1 MLKVG
6 MNLLGFSYVWE
17 VTQVNPIILVSK
29 QGMKLEVFNE
39 VIIKDFRLLKDPDE
53 QLLFQK
59 ELERVNVPSSSIL
72 ELDDKGALF
81 SLPSGD
87 LVELSKGSYLEDSP
101 EYLDKMFYYGEHPEE
116 GYLSKEIE
124 VEKISDYL
132 DLINF
137 FTWNLEIY

>member
-1 MLKVG
+1 

-29 QGMKLEVFNE
+29 QGMKLEVLNE
-39 VIIKDFRLLKDPDE
+39 AIIENFKVLKDPDE

-72 ELDDKGALF
+72 ELDDEGALF
-81 SLPSGD
+81 SLPSGN

-101 EYLDKMFYYGEHPEE
+101 EYLDKMFYYGEHPED

-124 VEKISDYL
+124 VEKVSDYL
-132 DLINF
+132 ELINL
-137 FTWNLEIY
+137 FTWNLEVQ

>member
-1 MLKVG
+1 

-17 VTQVNPIILVSK
+17 VVKLEPIVLVSK
-29 QGMKLEVFNE
+29 QGMKLEVLNE
-39 VIIKDFRLLKDPDE
+39 VIIENFKVLKDPDE

-101 EYLDKMFYYGEHPEE
+101 EYLDKMFYYLDYPSEE
-116 GYLSKEIE
+116 EKEIE
-124 VEKISDYL
+124 VEAISDYL
-132 DLINF
+132 DLVNF
-137 FTWNLEIY
+137 FS